1 MVMMT
6 MAMMMAMM
14 MLTMV
19 ALMLNDDADDL
30 SLSIYIFRIMMMK
43 MRIVIIILRAAPL
56 CDCPHDDVAARAASH
71 FNPLPAPWLFRLVC
85 CLLGRELGPA
95 LHCRRPGLVLSH
107 SQHKV
112 FVSARDL
119 SPREPDRGG
128 DNDQKAQIESC
139 SQSGCHN
146 QPDCNCQ
153 CVKDWNFKDLGFFI
167 NSKYAA
173 SHE

>member
-1 MVMMT
+1 MGQV
-6 MAMMMAMM
+6 
-14 MLTMV
+14 V
-19 ALMLNDDADDL
+19 IL
-30 SLSIYIFRIMMMK
+30 SPGWVGNVKGVRVGEQLS
-43 MRIVIIILRAAPL
+43 AAGS
-56 CDCPHDDVAARAASH
+56 AGS
-71 FNPLPAPWLFRLVC
+71 W
-85 CLLGRELGPA
+85 G

-112 FVSARDL
+112 FVSAGDL

>member
-1 MVMMT
+1 MGQV
-6 MAMMMAMM
+6 
-14 MLTMV
+14 V
-19 ALMLNDDADDL
+19 IL
-30 SLSIYIFRIMMMK
+30 SPGWVGNVEGVRVGAQLS
-43 MRIVIIILRAAPL
+43 AA
-56 CDCPHDDVAARAASH
+56 CSAGS
-71 FNPLPAPWLFRLVC
+71 W
-85 CLLGRELGPA
+85 G

-112 FVSARDL
+112 FVSAGKL

>member
-1 MVMMT
+1 MCGTGGDLVARMVGNVKGVRVG
-6 MAMMMAMM
+6 AQ
-14 MLTMV
+14 
-19 ALMLNDDADDL
+19 L
-30 SLSIYIFRIMMMK
+30 S
-43 MRIVIIILRAAPL
+43 AA
-56 CDCPHDDVAARAASH
+56 CSAGS
-71 FNPLPAPWLFRLVC
+71 
-85 CLLGRELGPA
+85 GG
-95 LHCRRPGLVLSH
+95 LHCRRSGLVLSH

-112 FVSARDL
+112 FVSAGKL